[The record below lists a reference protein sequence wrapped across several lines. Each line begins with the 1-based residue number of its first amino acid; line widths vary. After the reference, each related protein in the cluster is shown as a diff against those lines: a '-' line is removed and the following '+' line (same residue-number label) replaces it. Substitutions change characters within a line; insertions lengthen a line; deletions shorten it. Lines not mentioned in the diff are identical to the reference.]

1 MIIRRVEKEPIC
13 LFREVVILF
22 NIRFE
27 NCFLMK
33 QKKEKTTILF
43 VNKNPQ
49 AFKPMQV
56 SDGLILHWKKYVA
69 GTVLVMMALIACV
82 VYLVSLHN
90 QQLLNQVVLSNKLH
104 KMRSMLV
111 QVDTMAIKEKFT
123 KIDTE
128 LSSINDYLKA
138 RGIKPAIKVPEGGEG
153 NDDIISDDE
162 ISDFYVKYLDHI
174 GYELSHTPLGMP
186 YHGRITS
193 TFGHRENPFGGSNV
207 ETHKGLDISGP
218 LGSPV
223 KAMAE
228 GTVEFAGR
236 RGGFGNCIM
245 LKHANGF
252 ETLYGHLS
260 RIRVTVGDKI
270 KIGQTIGNIGSTGR
284 STGPHLHYEIH
295 KNGQQINPQSFL
307 TLK

>member
-1 MIIRRVEKEPIC
+1 M
-13 LFREVVILF
+13 
-22 NIRFE
+22 
-27 NCFLMK
+27 MK
-33 QKKEKTTILF
+33 QKREKTTILF

-56 SDGLILHWKKYVA
+56 SNGLILHWKKYIAATVFAFA
-69 GTVLVMMALIACV
+69 GLIATII
-82 VYLVSLHN
+82 YLVSLQN
-90 QQLLNQVVLSNKLH
+90 EQLVKQMALSNRLH
-104 KMRSMLV
+104 KMRTLFS
-111 QVDTMAIKEKFT
+111 QVDTSAMKEKFT

-128 LSSINDYLKA
+128 LSNINGYLKA
-138 RGIKPAIKVPEGGEG
+138 RGIKPAVTVPEGGEA
-153 NDDIISDDE
+153 DDDVISSDE
-162 ISDFYVKYLDHI
+162 ISDFYVKYLDRV

-260 RIRVTVGDKI
+260 QILVRVGEKI
-270 KIGQTIGNIGSTGR
+270 EIGQTIGKIGSTGR

>member
-1 MIIRRVEKEPIC
+1 
-13 LFREVVILF
+13 
-22 NIRFE
+22 
-27 NCFLMK
+27 MK
-33 QKKEKTTILF
+33 QRKEKTTILF

-56 SDGLILHWKKYVA
+56 SNRLILHWKKYVA
-69 GTVLVMMALIACV
+69 GIVILFMALVAAV
-82 VYLVSLHN
+82 VYLVSLQN
-90 QQLLNQVVLSNKLH
+90 VQLLKQLALSRKLH
-104 KMRSMLV
+104 NLHSV
-111 QVDTMAIKEKFT
+111 ISQVDTSSIKEKFT

-128 LSSINDYLKA
+128 LSNINDYLKA
-138 RGIKPAIKVPEGGEG
+138 RGIKPAIKINEGGEP

-162 ISDFYVKYLDHI
+162 ISDFYVKYLDRI
-174 GYELSHTPLGMP
+174 GYDLSHTPLGMP
-186 YHGRITS
+186 FQGRITS

-218 LGSPV
+218 IGSPV

-260 RIRVTVGDKI
+260 EIKVRVGEKI
-270 KIGQTIGNIGSTGR
+270 EIGQTIGKIGSTGR

-295 KNGQQINPQSFL
+295 KNGHQINPQSFL

>member
-1 MIIRRVEKEPIC
+1 
-13 LFREVVILF
+13 
-22 NIRFE
+22 
-27 NCFLMK
+27 MK

-43 VNKNPQ
+43 VNKNQ
-49 AFKPMQV
+49 KAFKPMQV
-56 SDGLILHWKKYVA
+56 SNALILHWRKYLMGFV
-69 GTVLVMMALIACV
+69 VVFLALITTV
-82 VYLVSLHN
+82 VYLFSLRN
-90 QQLLNQVVLSNKLH
+90 DQLLRQLALSKKLNKMNSLF
-104 KMRSMLV
+104 S
-111 QVDTMAIKEKFT
+111 QVDTIAMRQKFT

-128 LSSINDYLKA
+128 LSTINDYLKE
-138 RGIKPAIKVPEGGEG
+138 RGIKPAITQPEGGEAD
-153 NDDIISDDE
+153 DDILSSDE

-174 GYELSHTPLGMP
+174 GYDLSHTPLGMP

-193 TFGHRENPFGGSNV
+193 TFGHRENPFGGNNV

-218 LGSPV
+218 MGSPV

-228 GTVEFAGR
+228 GKVEFAGL

-260 RIRVTVGDKI
+260 KILVRVGENV
-270 KIGQTIGNIGSTGR
+270 KIGETIGNIGSTGR

-295 KNGQQINPQSFL
+295 RNGQQINPQSFL

>member
-1 MIIRRVEKEPIC
+1 
-13 LFREVVILF
+13 
-22 NIRFE
+22 
-27 NCFLMK
+27 MK

-43 VNKNPQ
+43 VNKNQ
-49 AFKPMQV
+49 KAFKPMQV
-56 SDGLILHWKKYVA
+56 SNRLILHWKKYLTGVVIVFLA
-69 GTVLVMMALIACV
+69 LVSTVF
-82 VYLVSLHN
+82 YLVSLRN
-90 QQLLNQVVLSNKLH
+90 DQFLSQLALSKKLH
-104 KMRSMLV
+104 KMHALFS
-111 QVDTMAIKEKFT
+111 QVDTSAMREKFT

-128 LSSINDYLKA
+128 LSTINDYLKE
-138 RGIKPAIKVPEGGEG
+138 RGIKPAITQPEGGEA
-153 NDDIISDDE
+153 DDAVLSSDE

-174 GYELSHTPLGMP
+174 GYDLSHTPLGMP

-193 TFGHRENPFGGSNV
+193 TFGHRENPFGGNNV

-228 GTVEFAGR
+228 GKVEFAGK

-260 RIRVTVGDKI
+260 KILVRVGENV
-270 KIGQTIGNIGSTGR
+270 KIGETIGKIGSTGR

>member
-1 MIIRRVEKEPIC
+1 
-13 LFREVVILF
+13 
-22 NIRFE
+22 
-27 NCFLMK
+27 MK
-33 QKKEKTTILF
+33 QRKEKTTILF

-49 AFKPMQV
+49 AFKPLQV
-56 SDGLILHWKKYVA
+56 SNRLILHWRKYVA
-69 GTVLVMMALIACV
+69 GIVILFMALVAAV
-82 VYLVSLHN
+82 VYLVSLQN
-90 QQLLNQVVLSNKLH
+90 VQLLKQLTLSRKLH
-104 KMRSMLV
+104 NLHSMIS
-111 QVDTMAIKEKFT
+111 QVDTSSIKEKFT

-128 LSSINDYLKA
+128 LSNINDYLKA
-138 RGIKPAIKVPEGGEG
+138 RGIKPAIKINEGGEP

-162 ISDFYVKYLDHI
+162 ISDFYIKYLDRI
-174 GYELSHTPLGMP
+174 GYDLSHTPLGMP
-186 YHGRITS
+186 FQGRITS

-218 LGSPV
+218 IGSPV

-260 RIRVTVGDKI
+260 EIKVRVGEKI
-270 KIGQTIGNIGSTGR
+270 EIGQTIGKIGSTGR

-295 KNGQQINPQSFL
+295 KNGHQINPQSFL

>member
-1 MIIRRVEKEPIC
+1 VGIGWYFKPGDEEKPN
-13 LFREVVILF
+13 ILF
-22 NIRFE
+22 E
-27 NCFLMK
+27 NYQLMK

-49 AFKPMQV
+49 AFKPMQI
-56 SDGLILHWKKYVA
+56 SNRLILHWKKYLTAVVVA
-69 GTVLVMMALIACV
+69 FMTLIAAV
-82 VYLVSLHN
+82 VYLVSLRN
-90 QQLLNQVVLSNKLH
+90 EQLLSQLALSKKLH
-104 KMRSMLV
+104 KMHTLFS
-111 QVDTMAIKEKFT
+111 QVDTSAMREKFT

-128 LSSINDYLKA
+128 LSDINDYLKE
-138 RGIKPAIKVPEGGEG
+138 RGIRPAVTQPEGGETD
-153 NDDIISDDE
+153 DDILSGDD
-162 ISDFYVKYLDHI
+162 ISDFYVKYLEHV
-174 GYELSHTPLGMP
+174 GYDLSHTPLGMP
-186 YHGRITS
+186 FHGRITS
-193 TFGHRENPFGGSNV
+193 TFGHRENPFGGNNV

-218 LGSPV
+218 IGSPV

-228 GTVEFAGR
+228 GKVEFAGQ

-245 LKHANGF
+245 LNHANGF

-260 RIRVTVGDKI
+260 KILVTLGENV
-270 KIGQTIGNIGSTGR
+270 KIGQIIGKIGSTGR

>member
-1 MIIRRVEKEPIC
+1 MSGSLRRC
-13 LFREVVILF
+13 EVITAEYF
-22 NIRFE
+22 WAT
-27 NCFLMK
+27 CFVMK

-56 SDGLILHWKKYVA
+56 SNALILHWKKYVA
-69 GTVLVMMALIACV
+69 SIIIIFMALIAAV
-82 VYLVSLHN
+82 VYLASLQN
-90 QQLLNQVVLSNKLH
+90 EQLLKQLALTKKLH
-104 KMRSMLV
+104 KMHSLYA
-111 QVDTMAIKEKFT
+111 QVDTSSMKEKFT
-123 KIDTE
+123 KIDTQ
-128 LSSINDYLKA
+128 LSNINDYLKA
-138 RGIKPAIKVPEGGEG
+138 RGIKPAIKIDEGGEAD
-153 NDDIISDDE
+153 NDVISGDE
-162 ISDFYVKYLDHI
+162 ISDFYVKYLDRI
-174 GYELSHTPLGMP
+174 GYDLSHTPLGMP

-218 LGSPV
+218 FGSPV

-245 LKHANGF
+245 LKHAHGF

-260 RIRVTVGDKI
+260 QILVRVGEKI
-270 KIGQTIGNIGSTGR
+270 EIGQTIGKIGSTGR

>member
-1 MIIRRVEKEPIC
+1 MSIGWYFKPGDEEKS
-13 LFREVVILF
+13 
-22 NIRFE
+22 NIVFE
-27 NCFLMK
+27 NYQLMK

-49 AFKPMQV
+49 AFKPIQI
-56 SDGLILHWKKYVA
+56 SNRLILHWKKYLTAVA
-69 GTVLVMMALIACV
+69 VAFMALIIAV
-82 VYLVSLHN
+82 VYLVSLRN
-90 QQLLNQVVLSNKLH
+90 QQLLSQLALSKKLH
-104 KMRSMLV
+104 NMHRLFS
-111 QVDTMAIKEKFT
+111 QVDTSAMREKFT

-128 LSSINDYLKA
+128 LSDINDYLKE
-138 RGIKPAIKVPEGGEG
+138 RGIRPAITQPEGGETD
-153 NDDIISDDE
+153 DDILSGDD
-162 ISDFYVKYLDHI
+162 ISDFYVKYLEHV
-174 GYELSHTPLGMP
+174 GYDLSHTPLGMP
-186 YHGRITS
+186 FHGRITS
-193 TFGHRENPFGGSNV
+193 TFGHRENPFGGDNV

-218 LGSPV
+218 IGSPV

-228 GTVEFAGR
+228 GNVEFAGQ

-260 RIRVTVGDKI
+260 KILVKVGENV
-270 KIGQTIGNIGSTGR
+270 KIGQMIGKIGSTGR

>member
-1 MIIRRVEKEPIC
+1 
-13 LFREVVILF
+13 
-22 NIRFE
+22 
-27 NCFLMK
+27 MK

-56 SDGLILHWKKYVA
+56 SNRLILHWRKYLA
-69 GTVLVMMALIACV
+69 MMALVFAGLIAAV
-82 VYLVSLHN
+82 VYLISLQNEQLLKQLALSNRLHN
-90 QQLLNQVVLSNKLH
+90 MKTIIS
-104 KMRSMLV
+104 
-111 QVDTMAIKEKFT
+111 QVDTSAMKEKFT

-128 LSSINDYLKA
+128 LSNINDYLKA
-138 RGIKPAIKVPEGGEG
+138 RGIKPAVELPQGGETD
-153 NDDIISDDE
+153 NDIISDDE

-174 GYELSHTPLGMP
+174 GYDLSHTPLGMP

-228 GTVEFAGR
+228 GTVEFAGQ

-245 LKHANGF
+245 LKHAHGF

-260 RIRVTVGDKI
+260 KILVKVGDKI
-270 KIGQTIGNIGSTGR
+270 DIGQMIGKIGSTGR

-307 TLK
+307 TLN